1 MPSCRCDLERTAGA
15 CCLRQAEVKVEIG
28 ILGLESE
35 RKRGSSNVYL
45 GHIYLKPS

>member
-1 MPSCRCDLERTAGA
+1 MPGCRCDLERTAGA

-28 ILGLESE
+28 ILGLESW
-35 RKRGSSNVYL
+35 KRGSSNVYL